1 MIIFYPMQ
9 IKEKKSDDSSHLAK
23 GGGRNQA
30 SRTVTIETFYMNNR
44 CNLFGMKLQPLQK
57 NITF

>member
-23 GGGRNQA
+23 KGGA
-30 SRTVTIETFYMNNR
+30 
-44 CNLFGMKLQPLQK
+44 
-57 NITF
+57 